1 MGADNLP
8 STHHLFLPG
17 VYRLWAGHREDNCRR
32 GRKKRDGE
40 GAQHGEA
47 PERGCK
53 LGESG
58 GNTIQL
64 GQTLRPRPHL
74 RIHGLPLGLSTPMTC
89 HCPNQ
94 AVTKARLSPEVPASW
109 DVMSSWICGNLHTSH
124 APLSTIC
131 MSPAF
136 SWLLMFSLYY
146 HWLIFTRAQKLSCTT
161 TRSLG

>member
-8 STHHLFLPG
+8 STHRLFLPG

-40 GAQHGEA
+40 GAQDGEA

-64 GQTLRPRPHL
+64 GQTLRPRPHP
-74 RIHGLPLGLSTPMTC
+74 RIHGLPLWPSTPMTC
-89 HCPNQ
+89 HSPNQ
-94 AVTKARLSPEVPASW
+94 AVTRPGFPLRFLPPGMSCPPGSAAGFTPHTFLFLPSACPLPSPHG
-109 DVMSSWICGNLHTSH
+109 C
-124 APLSTIC
+124 
-131 MSPAF
+131 
-136 SWLLMFSLYY
+136 
-146 HWLIFTRAQKLSCTT
+146 
-161 TRSLG
+161 